1 MSRILYKK
9 WMEEMDWKNFCEKI
23 ELWVN
28 DSGMDAIW
36 NENELRIIANIEEE
50 NILSYEY
57 SKEDYNDMQKRIEN
71 SIFKNGALYNG
82 KKYELMV
89 TVENSIFLGRRLIE
103 NPIYTNNKD
112 FKYSLEHLS
121 DEFIV
126 SVLELLD
133 TTDRIKRRPFHYR
146 KYMLKNVESIFDIIR
161 ETMPPVQTVVVESKD
176 IIDVDNM
183 EIRAKSFLFNLSC
196 NFGVGFRFIDTI
208 DEVFKRKNM
217 RQLKRMVKMDEVM
230 PPELKYNEKLVS
242 QYYMAISSGDAFVKF
257 IGFYHIMEYFFNSVY
272 TEELLDKVRS
282 MICDPKFSVKRNKD
296 VSKIVNLIK
305 KKARTDK
312 NGFQGTEKEALMLT
326 LKKYIDIENLKDDI
340 SDLESNL
347 IEYYEKNPVAF
358 SKGDSIK
365 WEDSN
370 EKIYKDLSN
379 RIYKTRNSLI
389 HSKSDE
395 LSEKERET
403 YKPFVDEKVLIKE
416 IPLMRCIAEQI
427 IIKTANK
434 L

>member
-1 MSRILYKK
+1 MN
-9 WMEEMDWKNFCEKI
+9 EEMDWENFCEKV

-28 DSGMDAIW
+28 DRGMEATW
-36 NENELRIIANIEEE
+36 NENELRIIAHIEGE
-50 NILSYEY
+50 NTLSYEY
-57 SKEDYNDMQKRIEN
+57 SKEDYNDIQKRVEN
-71 SIFKNGALYNG
+71 SIFKSGALYNG

-89 TVENSIFLGRRLIE
+89 TVENSIFLGRRLLE
-103 NPIYTNNKD
+103 NPIYTNNKNI
-112 FKYSLEHLS
+112 KYSLERLS

-126 SVLELLD
+126 SVLDVLNI
-133 TTDRIKRRPFHYR
+133 TDRIKRRPLRYGR
-146 KYMLKNVESIFDIIR
+146 SMLENFESIFDVIR
-161 ETMPPVQTVVVESKD
+161 ETMPPIQTVVVESKD
-176 IIDVDNM
+176 TIDVDDM
-183 EIRAKSFLFNLSC
+183 EVHAKSFLFNLSC
-196 NFGVGFRFIDTI
+196 NFGVGFRFIDKI
-208 DEVFKRKNM
+208 DEVFKRKSM
-217 RQLKRMVKMDEVM
+217 RKLRRMAKMDEVM

-257 IGFYHIMEYFFNSVY
+257 IGFYHIMEYFFESIY

-282 MICDPKFSVKRNKD
+282 MICDPKFSIKRNKD
-296 VSKIVNLIK
+296 VSKIVNLIQ
-305 KKARTDK
+305 KKARTNK
-312 NGFQGTEKEALMLT
+312 NGFQGTEKESLMLT
-326 LKKYIDIENLKDDI
+326 LKKHIDIESLKDDV

-347 IEYYEKNPVAF
+347 IEYYENNPVTF

-365 WEDSN
+365 WGDSN
-370 EKIYKDLSN
+370 EKIYKNLSN

-395 LSEKERET
+395 LSTKERGM

-416 IPLMRCIAEQI
+416 IPLMQCIAEQI

>member
-1 MSRILYKK
+1 
-9 WMEEMDWKNFCEKI
+9 MDWKNFCEKI

-257 IGFYHIMEYFFNSVY
+257 IGFYHIMEHFYEEVYNEDIFKSVQQ
-272 TEELLDKVRS
+272 V
-282 MICDPKFSVKRNKD
+282 IQHPGFSSKRTKD
-296 VSKIVNLIK
+296 IVKIVDLIK
-305 KKARTDK
+305 KKTRHNK
-312 NGFQGTEKEALMLT
+312 EEFQGSELEALELT
-326 LKKYIDIENLKDDI
+326 LKKFVNIQELIKDLTEFNNSIVD
-340 SDLESNL
+340 
-347 IEYYEKNPVAF
+347 YYRTSEVSF
-358 SKGDSIK
+358 SKGDTI
-365 WEDSN
+365 DLRDISN
-370 EKIYKDLSN
+370 EKLYKKLAA
-379 RIYKTRNSLI
+379 RIYKTRNALV
-389 HSKSDE
+389 HSKSNEGRANERGVYNPFDDKQE
-395 LSEKERET
+395 L
-403 YKPFVDEKVLIKE
+403 LME
-416 IPLMRCIAEQI
+416 IPLMRYISEAI
-427 IIKTANK
+427 IINSAST